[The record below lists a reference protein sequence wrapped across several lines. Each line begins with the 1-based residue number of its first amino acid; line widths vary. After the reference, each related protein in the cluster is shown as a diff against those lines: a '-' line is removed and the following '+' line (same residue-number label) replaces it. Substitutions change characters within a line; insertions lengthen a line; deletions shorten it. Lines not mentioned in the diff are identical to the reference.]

1 MAVAPMQMLAFVVCG
16 VNNIIA
22 DEKAPRVNA
31 ARVVQ
36 REAVLELVSAVEQG
50 IVSVSA
56 AADIAASV
64 SKEEQAEIV
73 ARGVYQ
79 SPTPASASC

>member
-1 MAVAPMQMLAFVVCG
+1 MQMLAFVACG

-22 DEKAPRVNA
+22 EGKAPRVNA

-36 REAVLELVSAVEQG
+36 REAVIELVSAVEQG